1 MAGMNFNHLFYFWT
15 VGRHGSVTTAA
26 NELNVAQPTISVQIR
41 QLEQFFGEKLFDR
54 TGKRMTLTESGQAVM
69 RYADEMFRLSEDMLR
84 SLRQIGPDQGMP
96 LTVGTA
102 DAVPKIIVR
111 SVLVPVM
118 QLEPAPLIICREWR
132 ADQLLSELSMHRL
145 DLMISDSPAAPS
157 LERRTISHLVTTTP
171 MMLAA
176 VPTLARKYRAGFP
189 KSLEGAP
196 FIMPTSNNAMRE
208 SVDRWFQ
215 SVGVKPR
222 VVLEA
227 EDRALLHYVA
237 ELGQGIIPVAVL
249 SYPQLRRQFGIE
261 KIGLMH
267 DCHES
272 YYAIVIERKQQHPAV
287 DRIVEMTRTGFR
299 PILSV

>member
-1 MAGMNFNHLFYFWT
+1 MNFNHLYYFWT

-26 NELNVAQPTISVQIR
+26 AELNVAQPTISVQIR
-41 QLEQFFGEKLFDR
+41 QLEEFFGEKLFDR
-54 TGKRMTLTESGQAVM
+54 TGKRMSLTESGQAVM

-84 SLRQIGPDQGMP
+84 SLRQIGPEQGMP

-102 DAVPKIIVR
+102 DAVPKIVVR
-111 SVLVPVM
+111 SVLAPAM
-118 QLEPAPLIICREWR
+118 QMEPTPLIICREWR
-132 ADQLLSELSMHRL
+132 ADQLLSELAMHRL

-157 LERRTISHLVTTTP
+157 LDRRTLSHLIATTP
-171 MMLAA
+171 LLLAA
-176 VPTLARKYRAGFP
+176 GPALARKYRAGFP
-189 KSLEGAP
+189 KSLDGAP
-196 FIMPTSNNAMRE
+196 FVMPTTNNALRE
-208 SVDRWFQ
+208 SLDRWFL
-215 SVGVKPR
+215 SAGVKPR
-222 VVLEA
+222 IVLEA

-237 ELGQGIIPVAVL
+237 ELGEAIVPAAVL
-249 SYPQLRRQFGIE
+249 SYPQLRRQFNIE

-287 DRIVEMTRTGFR
+287 DKIVEMTRTGFR